1 LTLTAPQFEAL
12 LKVQDL
18 DTALDQHRHRRR
30 TLPERDEV
38 GRLDTERVTLAA
50 QVSTAAVG
58 RDEVAGRQEALEH
71 DLNATEARIAEINRR
86 LYGGMVSATRELQA
100 MAEEVEHLQSR
111 RSALEDRILEVME
124 VREPL
129 DAEVAALERRAEQLS
144 ADRTGAA
151 ARLASAEETADAE
164 IEVLADER
172 DQAVS
177 TVPPDLLRTYESL
190 RARLDGVGA
199 ARLVGSSCAGCHLA
213 LPATE
218 LDRIKRSPADAM
230 VFCDQCGRILVRS

>member
-1 LTLTAPQFEAL
+1 LTAPQFEEL

-30 TLPERDEV
+30 TLPEREEV
-38 GRLDTERVTLAA
+38 GRLDDERATLAA
-50 QVSTAAVG
+50 QVSTAAAG
-58 RDEVAGRQEALEH
+58 RDEVAGRQEALEQ
-71 DLNATEARIAEINRR
+71 DLNATQARIADINRR

-100 MAEEVEHLQSR
+100 MAQEVEHLQSR
-111 RSALEDRILEVME
+111 QSALEDRVLEVME

-129 DAEVAALERRAEQLS
+129 DEQVAALEQRAEQLS
-144 ADRTGAA
+144 AERTSVAE
-151 ARLASAEETADAE
+151 RLASAEATVDAE
-164 IEVLADER
+164 IAVLAEER
-172 DQAVS
+172 DHAVS

-218 LDRIKRSPADAM
+218 LDRIRRSPADTL
-230 VFCDQCGRILVRS
+230 VFCDQCGRILVRP